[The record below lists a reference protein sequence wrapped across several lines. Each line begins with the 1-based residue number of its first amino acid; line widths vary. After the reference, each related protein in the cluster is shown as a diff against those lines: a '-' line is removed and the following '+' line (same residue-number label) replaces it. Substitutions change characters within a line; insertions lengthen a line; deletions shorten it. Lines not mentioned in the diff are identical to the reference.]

1 MKFTIPFPPV
11 TKKNSQQI
19 YINRKTGKRFVTQS
33 DRYKEYERVSC
44 LALNG
49 SYRKKIDLPVNLA
62 ATFYMPTARRVDLVN
77 LIEALQDV
85 LVKAGVL
92 EDDNSKIIVST
103 DGSRVK
109 LDRKNPRT
117 EVEITRETAD

>member
-1 MKFTIPFPPV
+1 MKFTIPFSPV

-19 YINRKTGKRFVTQS
+19 CINRKTGKRFISQS
-33 DRYKEYERVSC
+33 EQYKAYERASC

-49 SYRKKIDLPVNLA
+49 SYRKNIDFPINLA
-62 ATFYMPTARRVDLVN
+62 ATFFMPTQRRVDLVN

-92 EDDNSKIIVST
+92 ADDNSSIVVST
-103 DGSRVK
+103 DGSRVA
-109 LDRKNPRT
+109 LDRRNPRT
-117 EVEITRETAD
+117 EVEITPL